1 MNDELEI
8 KVWPPIFRAIGPGD
22 DMVVSAE
29 KLEAYIS
36 KNFIKKE
43 DVLEAIE
50 ESYEYSI
57 TDMELAEHQGKEL
70 LLINKSKLKE
80 KLNIGD
86 K

>member
-50 ESYEYSI
+50 TNQKGQFEDDAGHICWYLDDLVSAI
-57 TDMELAEHQGKEL
+57 K
-70 LLINKSKLKE
+70 
-80 KLNIGD
+80 KLNIGENNG
-86 K
+86 